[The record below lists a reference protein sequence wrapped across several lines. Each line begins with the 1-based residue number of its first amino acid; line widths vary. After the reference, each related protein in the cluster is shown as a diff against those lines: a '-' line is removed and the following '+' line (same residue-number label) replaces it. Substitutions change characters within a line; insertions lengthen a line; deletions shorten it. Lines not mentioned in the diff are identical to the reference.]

1 MNVITGKLL
10 KIAMFF
16 TFFLPI
22 LVKYLHIATTIDKVC
37 YSLYIAI
44 IGKKKCKLLLWVKTV
59 ILVLFKLK
67 KNVSMLLLWV

>member
-44 IGKKKCKLLLWVKTV
+44 IGKKKMQAA
-59 ILVLFKLK
+59 IMG
-67 KNVSMLLLWV
+67 KNCNFGAI